1 MTYYVP
7 TYGISYSLFFFFGT
21 FDHSEVCSR
30 ELMLA
35 IPYFSR
41 MKLSHFFN
49 MNAILPLSFAILVVM
64 TAVNITSR

>member
-1 MTYYVP
+1 MFPPMVFHIP
-7 TYGISYSLFFFFGT
+7 FFFFGT
-21 FDHSEVCSR
+21 FDHSEVCSW

-41 MKLSHFFN
+41 MKLSHFFI
-49 MNAILPLSFAILVVM
+49 MNAILPLSFAILVM

>member
-1 MTYYVP
+1 MFPPMVFHIP
-7 TYGISYSLFFFFGT
+7 FFFFGT

-41 MKLSHFFN
+41 MKLSHFFI
-49 MNAILPLSFAILVVM
+49 MNAILPLSFAILVM